1 MRTLRLLLLTT
12 LAVAACSE
20 ENAVAPKI
28 DPQPRLS
35 INAAGSVTE
44 EPFHLFFYDVNPC
57 TGLTESFSFDGTARV
72 QSVGDLT
79 VVHISGTVTTSDGWQ
94 GVFNRQ
100 FVFKGDQVI
109 TARFFDMEVGA
120 NHERQ
125 LFTGNFHVTVVDG
138 KPVVEFGRFQLRC
151 VVKA

>member
-12 LAVAACSE
+12 LAVVACSE
-20 ENAVAPKI
+20 QNAVAPTI
-28 DPQPRLS
+28 DLQARLS
-35 INAAGSVTE
+35 SNAAGSVTE
-44 EPFHLFFYDVNPC
+44 EPFHLFFYDLNPC
-57 TGLTESFSFDGTARV
+57 TGLTESFSFDGTSRI

-100 FVFKGDQVI
+100 FVLKDDQVF

-120 NHERQ
+120 NHGRQ
-125 LFTGNFHVTVVDG
+125 LFTGNIHVTVVDG
-138 KPVVEFGRFQLRC
+138 KTVVSFVRTSLRC